1 MSESRSEKNSEI
13 IKEIEKEEI
22 IKKSKKAIKIFLW
35 IFIPLIT
42 FIFLSYF
49 LLRVVG
55 NMGIVVREYPIY
67 IENDSYNINGLKIV
81 HFSDIHFNNSI
92 TIKKVKE
99 LVNIVNKANPD
110 IVVFTGD
117 LIDKGYVLTNEQKED
132 LIYELSQI
140 KAKIGKYAIY
150 GDEDKLTF
158 KNILDSCDFEILD
171 NSMKKVYISSQFIN
185 LIAVDNTY
193 SMNDFTSSTDD
204 ALTIVLTH
212 KPDLADRIIND
223 FNPDII
229 MSGHSHNGQIRLPLI
244 GPLIRKEGAKKYP
257 SSYYEINNT
266 KLYVSGGIGNSY
278 FQFRLLNHPSINFY
292 RIRTNK

>member
-1 MSESRSEKNSEI
+1 MNESRSEKNSEI
-13 IKEIEKEEI
+13 IKEIEKEDRI
-22 IKKSKKAIKIFLW
+22 QKSKKIIKIILW
-35 IFIPLIT
+35 IFIPLIL
-42 FIFLSYF
+42 FIFTSYF
-49 LLRVVG
+49 LLRYVG
-55 NMGIVVREYPIY
+55 NMGIKIREYPIY
-67 IENDSYNINGLKIV
+67 IENESYNLNGLKIT

-92 TIKKVKE
+92 NIKKVKE
-99 LVNIVNKANPD
+99 VVKSINKTNPD
-110 IVVFTGD
+110 IVIFTGD
-117 LIDKGYVLTNEQKED
+117 LIDKGYVLSSEQKEE
-132 LIYELSQI
+132 LIEELSQI

-158 KNILDSCDFEILD
+158 KNLLDNCDFEILD
-171 NSMKKVYISSQFIN
+171 NTYKKVYISSSYIN
-185 LIAVDNTY
+185 LIAVDNKY
-193 SMNDFTSSTDD
+193 SMNEFTSIADD

-212 KPDLADRIIND
+212 KPDLTDRIISD

-229 MSGHSHNGQIRLPLI
+229 LSGHSHNGQIRLPLI
-244 GPLIRKEGAKKYP
+244 GPLIKKEGAKKYP